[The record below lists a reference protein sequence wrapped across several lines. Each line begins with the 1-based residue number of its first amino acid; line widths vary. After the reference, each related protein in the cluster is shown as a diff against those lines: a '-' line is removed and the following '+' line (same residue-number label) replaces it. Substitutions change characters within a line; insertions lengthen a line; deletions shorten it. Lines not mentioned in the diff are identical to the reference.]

1 MKKILEQ
8 LASLS
13 DQLDS
18 IGDHSTADAIDNL
31 LNKTAQLSD
40 PKQRFWAK
48 VNKTPSCW
56 LWTGAK
62 DGGGYGICT
71 IGGKNY
77 SAHKLSWQWANH
89 INVPEGQVLL
99 HDCDTPNCVRPDHL
113 KPGTQKNNVED
124 RVNKGRSAR
133 GRNNGR
139 ARLKKK
145 DVKRI
150 KSLRNKGWTESAI
163 AKLFGV
169 GRSTISNILHGRT
182 WNWS

>member
-1 MKKILEQ
+1 MKNILEQ
-8 LASLS
+8 LAALS

-18 IGDHSTADAIDNL
+18 IGDHTTADAIDNL
-31 LNKTAQLSD
+31 LNKTAQLAD

-48 VNKTPSCW
+48 VEKTPTCW
-56 LWTGAK
+56 IWHGAQA
-62 DGGGYGICT
+62 GGGYGICT

-77 SAHKLSWQWANH
+77 SAHRLSWEWANGKP
-89 INVPEGQVLL
+89 VPTGQVLL
-99 HDCDTPNCVRPDHL
+99 HKCDQPLCVNPEHL
-113 KPGTQKNNVED
+113 TPGTQQNNVSD

-133 GRNNGR
+133 GKDNGR